1 MVRLRRKLFIDT
13 LALGVALTLIV
24 IVASVAGWLD
34 PLENWFYDQRA
45 LHCQQFTKPPT
56 TQLVH
61 LDLDDRA
68 LEVIGKWP
76 WPRGKLAGIL
86 DELGRAKPKVVAT
99 DIIFAD
105 AEGVTGEAQ
114 SDGSFKAV
122 DGDVLL
128 AGSLKRLGNVIVPS
142 ALFTGSKVSSPL
154 ATAILAEMSDD
165 LELTEPEL
173 VQRVHKRG
181 FDSSEID
188 AQIAALYY
196 PVRREAAFS
205 RVYKLLIDPSRSGT
219 QPAVTQPSDAIRALL
234 HSPSGDIDYSS
245 PAMSIVRSEFG
256 HAAAIAALRRL
267 TAPVPPNAPP
277 MLNASGSYLAP
288 LLPFS
293 QAASGTGFVDFFS
306 QGAVRNVPLLGVHD
320 GRIYPQLGFALAL
333 QSLGVDI
340 RRVRLTAGTIVVPRP
355 DGSEIVIPV
364 RTGMGNANN
373 RQREIPMLVDIPWF
387 GTRDWETMYDWPN
400 HVARKQHVPIIKL
413 WQVGELERKLR
424 KNGEQADAAIV
435 TVLALTDID
444 KAKAYAEHR
453 PSPESVGTR
462 IEKMAAT
469 LEDKDVKSFYDQLSP
484 LAADQQDED
493 SRKFLA
499 AHRQLR
505 EALPQ
510 SRQLIQQIADQRA
523 ELARDFTGKSVLI
536 GWTATGAAADFVP
549 TPLHDHC
556 PGVVVHGAV
565 FNAVMTNQFWH
576 RTPGWVVGIMTLIF
590 GVLTALTAV
599 HFSALRGLLFTVL
612 LLIVY
617 LLLNGLVM
625 FGLFN
630 LITGVAAP
638 VLTIGFVWAMCT
650 LYRIIV
656 ETREREHIKARFQAY
671 VDPVLVNYVL
681 EHPEKASLEGE
692 VKELT
697 VVFTDLANFTTLSEK
712 LGEKSVSL
720 LNDYLGRMVPIIR
733 RHKGYVNKFLGDGIM
748 CFYGAPA
755 DSRTHAADAVRTVLD
770 MQSAMTRFN
779 ETLLEQDLPPLTVRA
794 GVSTGKMVVGDAGAS
809 DASDYTVLGDAV
821 NFGSRL
827 EGANKYFGTRIMV
840 SGRTAEAAAEQFLF
854 RPLGRVRVV
863 GKTEGVDVFEAVA
876 PLDRA
881 TEEEKMTVEL
891 TKAMVGAFQA
901 QRLEACLKAA
911 AALDEHAGGATKLTT
926 VYRELCEKHLA
937 EPPERWDGTISLTE
951 K

>member
-24 IVASVAGWLD
+24 IVASAAGWLD
-34 PLENWFYDQRA
+34 SLENWFYDQRA
-45 LHCQQFTKPPT
+45 LYCQQFTKPPT

-76 WPRGKLAGIL
+76 WPRSKLAGIL

-99 DIIFAD
+99 DLIFPD
-105 AEGVTGEAQ
+105 AEGITGAAQ
-114 SDGSFKAV
+114 PDGTFKPV
-122 DGDVLL
+122 DGDALL
-128 AGSLKRLGNVIVPS
+128 AASLKRLGNVIVPA

-154 ATAILAEMSDD
+154 ATAILAELSEN

-173 VQRVHKRG
+173 VQRMHQRG
-181 FDSSEID
+181 FNSSEID
-188 AQIAALYY
+188 AQIAVLYY

-205 RVYKLLIDPSRSGT
+205 RVYKLLINPARSTT

-234 HSPSGDIDYSS
+234 HLPSEDIDYSS
-245 PAMSIVRSEFG
+245 PAMNIVRSEYG

-277 MLNASGSYLAP
+277 MLSASGSYLAP

-293 QAASGTGFVDFFS
+293 QAASATGFVDFFS
-306 QGAVRNVPLLGVHD
+306 QGAVRNVPLLGAHD

-340 RRVRLTAGTIVVPRP
+340 RRVRLTAGTIVVPRA
-355 DGSEIVIPV
+355 DGSEILIPV
-364 RTGMGNANN
+364 RTGMGISNN
-373 RQREIPMLVDIPWF
+373 RERAIPMLVDIPWF

-400 HVARKQHVPIIKL
+400 HIERKQHVPIIKL

-435 TVLALTDID
+435 TVLALTDLD
-444 KAKAYAEHR
+444 KAKAYEEHR
-453 PSPESVGTR
+453 PSPEAATVR

-484 LAADQQDED
+484 LAASQQDED

-510 SRQLIQQIADQRA
+510 SRQLVQQLADQRA
-523 ELARDFTGKSVLI
+523 ELARDFAGKSVLI

-576 RTPGWVVGIMTLIF
+576 RTPGWVVGVMTLIF
-590 GVLTALTAV
+590 GLLTALTAV

-617 LLLNGLVM
+617 LFLNGLM
-625 FGLFN
+625 LFGYFN

-770 MQSAMTRFN
+770 MQSAMTLFN
-779 ETLLEQDLPPLTVRA
+779 ETLLEQNLPPLTVRA

-854 RPLGRVRVV
+854 RPLGRVRVL

-876 PLDRA
+876 PLDRG
-881 TEEEKMTVEL
+881 TETEKMTVEL

-901 QRLEACLKAA
+901 QRLEACVKAA
-911 AALDEHAGGATKLTT
+911 TALDQHAGGATKLTT
-926 VYRELCEKHLA
+926 VYRELCGKYLA
-937 EPPERWDGTISLTE
+937 EPPEHWDGTISLTE